1 MRLWCVIRGI
11 VGLVLLSCGLVS
23 AAHAATTRF
32 VVDPS
37 SVSVRFV
44 STASIETV
52 VGKTTQLRGWLQLDP
67 QQLGTATAEFAV
79 PLAALQTG
87 NRLRDREM
95 REDYLETGKFA
106 EARFVLRRLSG
117 AKSVPSGGVAHLEAQ
132 GTFSVHG
139 ISRAITVPVKL
150 NSQAANR
157 LTLEAHFPIR
167 LSDYGIERPQF
178 ILLRLADTVQLTV
191 RARLVAP

>member
-1 MRLWCVIRGI
+1 MRGS
-11 VGLVLLSCGLVS
+11 VGLVLLWYCELVP
-23 AAHAATTRF
+23 AANAATTRF
-32 VVDPS
+32 AVDPS

-95 REDYLETGKFA
+95 REDYLETGKFP
-106 EARFVLRRLSG
+106 EARFVVRRLSG
-117 AKSVPSGGVAHLEAQ
+117 ATHLQSGTVAHVEAQ

-139 ISRAITVPVKL
+139 VSRPITVPVKL
-150 NSQAANR
+150 NSQATGHM
-157 LTLEAHFPIR
+157 TLEAHFPIR

-191 RARLVAP
+191 RARLVANGQ